1 MDVTLEKPSTYLRK
15 VFVTLPSA
23 MVDQAFEK
31 TYKEL
36 AKQAAIPGFRPG
48 KAPKSLLDKHF
59 GGRVS
64 SEVQSRLVQD
74 TLFKALGSKNENPID
89 MPKVEPGALKQG
101 HDFSYSAEFEVQPE
115 VKLTKFKGLE
125 VIKVDTAIENS
136 AVDEQLESMRK
147 QQSQLVPV
155 TGRTKAQQGDTVV
168 VDFFGTMD
176 GKPLSG
182 GQAENALVEI
192 GGENYIP
199 GFAEGLEGVEVP
211 GKTTLNLNFPAD
223 YSVADL
229 AGKPVVFDITTKELK
244 AKQTPELDDEF
255 AKDMGEESL
264 LALRGKIRKNLEE
277 QRAEQAKDEQR
288 QSLMKALADANP
300 FELPPSMVR
309 SQSERMIENA
319 TQRLMQY
326 TGRKINL
333 SPEETAGLHA
343 SNQAEAE
350 LMVRSGLLL
359 LEVANQEKMEAT
371 DAEVDA
377 EIEKMVAPAGDQ
389 AERMKAAY
397 NDPNVRQQ
405 IKYRV
410 LEDKVVDF
418 LLKEA
423 TEKAAPAKSEEK

>member
-15 VFVTLPSA
+15 VYVTLPSA
-23 MVDQAFEK
+23 VVDQAFEK
-31 TYKEL
+31 TYREL

-64 SEVQSRLVQD
+64 SDVQSRLVQD
-74 TLFKALGSKNENPID
+74 SLFKALGEKNENPID

-115 VKLTKFKGLE
+115 VKLTTYKGLE
-125 VIKVDTAIENS
+125 IPAVDMTIDNS

-147 QQSQLVPV
+147 QQGTLVPV
-155 TGRTKAQQGDTVV
+155 TGRTTAQTGDTVT

-176 GKPLSG
+176 GKPLAG

-199 GFAEGLEGVEVP
+199 GFAEGLVGVEVP
-211 GKTTLNLNFPAD
+211 GKTTLNLTFPAD

-229 AGKPVVFDITTKELK
+229 AGKPVTFDITTKELK
-244 AKQTPELDDEF
+244 AKKTPELDDEF

-264 LALRGKIRKNLEE
+264 LALRGKIRTNLEE
-277 QRAEQAKDEQR
+277 QKAEAAKEEKRQA
-288 QSLMKALADANP
+288 LMKALAAANP
-300 FELPPSMVR
+300 FDLPPSMVR
-309 SQSERMIENA
+309 NQSERMIDNA

-333 SPEETAGLHA
+333 SPAEIQGLHA

-359 LEVANQEKMEAT
+359 LEVAKAEKLEAT

-377 EIEKMVAPAGDQ
+377 EITKMVAPAGDQ
-389 AERMKAAY
+389 AERMRAAY
-397 NDPNVRQQ
+397 NDPNVKQQ

-410 LEDKVVDF
+410 LEDKVMEM
-418 LLKEA
+418 LLSNAKE
-423 TEKAAPAKSEEK
+423 TKVEKKSDEK

>member
-15 VFVTLPSA
+15 VYVTLPSA
-23 MVDQAFEK
+23 LVDQAFERI
-31 TYKEL
+31 YREL
-36 AKQAAIPGFRPG
+36 GKQAAIPGFRPG
-48 KAPKSLLDKHF
+48 KAPKSLLDKHY
-59 GGRVS
+59 GGRVQ

-74 TLFKALGSKNENPID
+74 SLFKALGEKNENPID
-89 MPKVEPGALKQG
+89 MPKVEPGALKAG

-115 VKLTKFKGLE
+115 VTLTTYKGLE
-125 VIKVDTAIENS
+125 ITAVDTGIENS

-155 TGRTKAQQGDTVV
+155 TGRAKAQQGDTVV
-168 VDFFGTMD
+168 VDFVGTME
-176 GKPLSG
+176 GKPLAG

-211 GKTTLNLNFPAD
+211 GKTTLNLSFPAD

-229 AGKPVVFDITTKELK
+229 AGKPVTFDITTKELK
-244 AKQTPELDDEF
+244 AKQIPELDDEF

-264 LALRGKIRKNLEE
+264 LALRGKIRKQLEE
-277 QRAEQAKDEQR
+277 QRVEQAKEEKR
-288 QSLMKALADANP
+288 QGLMKALAAANP
-300 FELPPSMVR
+300 FDLPPSMIR
-309 SQSERMIENA
+309 NQSERMIENA

-326 TGRKINL
+326 TGRRINL
-333 SPEETAGLHA
+333 SPEEIQGLHA
-343 SNQAEAE
+343 SNAAEAE

-359 LEVANQEKMEAT
+359 LEVAKAEKMEASEQ
-371 DAEVDA
+371 EVDA
-377 EIEKMVAPAGDQ
+377 EIERMIAPAGDQ

-405 IKYRV
+405 LKYRV
-410 LEDKVVDF
+410 LEEKVVEL

-423 TEKAAPAKSEEK
+423 KEKPAEKKA